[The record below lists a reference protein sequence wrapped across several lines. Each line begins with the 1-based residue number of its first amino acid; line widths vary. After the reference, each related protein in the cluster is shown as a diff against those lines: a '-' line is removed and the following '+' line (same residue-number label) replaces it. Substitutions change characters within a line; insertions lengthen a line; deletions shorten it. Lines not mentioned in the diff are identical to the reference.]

1 MYESFFAL
9 FFDLAIE
16 MNERERVLNFCS
28 SRTRKNGLVFGFLY
42 ENEKESVFLY
52 TNALM
57 CCV

>member
-28 SRTRKNGLVFGFLY
+28 SRTRRMVWFLVFYMRMRKKVSF
-42 ENEKESVFLY
+42 F
-52 TNALM
+52 TPM
-57 CCV
+57 P